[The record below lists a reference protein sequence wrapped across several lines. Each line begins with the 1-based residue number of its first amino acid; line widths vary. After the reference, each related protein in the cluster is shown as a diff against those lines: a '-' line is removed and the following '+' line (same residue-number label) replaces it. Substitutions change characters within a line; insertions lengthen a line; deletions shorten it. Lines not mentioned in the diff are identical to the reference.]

1 MIEELQVK
9 SFESPDET
17 ITFNNGQA
25 ESVQFRDGTFW
36 LYRLDPSWKFSRD
49 NAPDLGTENCPSP
62 HRWYMLSG
70 KMTVEMD
77 DGTRETLEGGDVALI
92 PPGHDAWTEG
102 DEQVIAFEE
111 EMSEQ

>member
-17 ITFNNGQA
+17 ITFDNGQA
-25 ESVQFRDGTFW
+25 ESVQFGDGTFW
-36 LYRLDPSWKFSRD
+36 RYRLDPGWKFSRD
-49 NAPDLGTENCPSP
+49 NAPELGTENCPSP
-62 HRWYMLSG
+62 HRWYMLGG

-77 DGTRETLEGGDVALI
+77 DGTRETLEEGDVALI

-111 EMSEQ
+111 EVSEQ

>member
-1 MIEELQVK
+1 MK
-9 SFESPDET
+9 SFDSPDET
-17 ITFNNGQA
+17 ITFDNGQA
-25 ESVQFRDGTFW
+25 ESVQFGDGTFW
-36 LYRLDPSWKFSRD
+36 RYRLDSGWKFSRD
-49 NAPDLGTENCPSP
+49 NAPELETENCPSP

-70 KMTVEMD
+70 TMTVEMD

-111 EMSEQ
+111 VSEQ